1 MQSMRFCKHCSN
13 PINGRPNKKFCSPNC
28 RKRFSEGLQNSFESR
43 EKKKRNY
50 ILFDSAARLAKIYF
64 AQSPFERL
72 GLMQTYISM
81 AREGNSKMREILSN
95 SFLRSPKNDYGNPYK
110 GIRGRNFGSLA
121 AACERYCR
129 SYWNASSAN
138 VVYNRAEEPYD
149 GVVS

>member
-1 MQSMRFCKHCSN
+1 MQSPRFCKHCGN
-13 PINGRPNKKFCSPNC
+13 PISGRPNKKYCSSNS
-28 RKRFSEGLQNSFESR
+28 RKRCSEGKQNSLESR
-43 EKKKRNY
+43 EKKKRNL

-72 GLMQTYISM
+72 GLMQTYILM

-95 SFLRSPKNDYGNPYK
+95 SYLRSPKNDYGNPYK

-129 SYWNASSAN
+129 YYWNASSAD
-138 VVYNRAEEPYD
+138 VVCNKADEPYD
-149 GVVS
+149 GVVR

>member
-1 MQSMRFCKHCSN
+1 MQSLRFCKHYSN

-95 SFLRSPKNDYGNPYK
+95 SYLRSSQNDYGNPYK
-110 GIRGRNFGSLA
+110 VSAGATLGAWPLHVNGTVGITGTPLLQM
-121 AACERYCR
+121 
-129 SYWNASSAN
+129 SYIIEQTNLMMES
-138 VVYNRAEEPYD
+138 
-149 GVVS
+149 